1 MAKMGSKIAFL
12 GIGGA
17 GMAPLAH
24 YFLSKGKRI
33 VGYDRVKSK
42 NVVELEELGA
52 LVVIENT
59 LEWSRLFEDVDTVIY
74 TAAFPKNHPV
84 LEQFADK
91 GIIPMKRAKALGL
104 ISEMHQCL
112 AVAGTHGKTTTSAI
126 LSHILDHDSG
136 VLSFVGG
143 RVKNFN
149 GNFRNTG
156 STYMVAEADEF
167 DRSLL
172 HLDCYGVIVTNL
184 EEDHLDVYNDL
195 QDLVNTVRVF
205 AKDAQIKI
213 CHSSVPQDV
222 REGGLVYGEEPTC
235 DYSLDVHLSVST
247 GVEVQY
253 KKGSKSWLAFNWRL
267 PGKHNALNALAAA
280 AMASE
285 IGVEDH
291 VIAEALTSFEG
302 VNRRFEIVHWG
313 KKILVDDYAHHPSE
327 IAKLE
332 EGINSHFPA
341 KKVLTIFQPH
351 LYSRTADFMNGFAK
365 SLSRFSQVWILPIYA
380 AREEPMEGI
389 TSEVLVAKIGVNACL
404 VQKDELLPKLDRIL
418 AQYDLVLTVGA
429 GDIDAFVPQIKEM
442 LYETE

>member
-1 MAKMGSKIAFL
+1 MLKVGGKIAFL

-24 YFLSKGKRI
+24 YFLSRGKNI
-33 VGYDRVKSK
+33 VGYDRVKSR
-42 NVVELEELGA
+42 NVVELEEQGA
-52 LVVIENT
+52 VVLVEDT
-59 LEWSRLFEDVDTVIY
+59 LHWSRLFDNVDTVIY

-91 GIIPMKRAKALGL
+91 GIVPMKRAKALGL
-104 ISEMHQCL
+104 ISEMHQCIG
-112 AVAGTHGKTTTSAI
+112 VAGTHGKTTTSAI
-126 LSHILDHDSG
+126 LSHILDHASG

-172 HLDCYGVIVTNL
+172 HLDCYGAIVTNL

-195 QDLVNTVRVF
+195 EDLVNTVRVF

-213 CHSSVPQDV
+213 CHTSVPLSV
-222 REGGLVYGEEPTC
+222 REGGLVYGEDVSC
-235 DYSLDVHLSVST
+235 DYALALHQSVST
-247 GVEVQY
+247 GVDVQF
-253 KKGSKSWLAFNWRL
+253 KKGGESWLVFNWRL
-267 PGKHNALNALAAA
+267 PGKHNALNALAAS

-285 IGVEDH
+285 VGVEDT
-291 VIAEALTSFEG
+291 VVVEALSSFEG
-302 VNRRFEIVHWG
+302 VSRRFEIVYWG

-332 EGINSHFPA
+332 EGVNSHFPG
-341 KKVLTIFQPH
+341 KKILTIFQPH
-351 LYSRTADFMNGFAK
+351 LYSRTADFMDGFAQ
-365 SLSRFSQVWILPIYA
+365 SLSAFSQVWILPIYA
-380 AREEPMEGI
+380 AREEPMAGVS
-389 TSEVLVAKIGVNACL
+389 SEVLVEKIGPSARM
-404 VQKDELLPKLDRIL
+404 VQKEDLLTSLDQVL
-418 AQYDLVLTVGA
+418 AQFDIVLTVGA

-442 LYETE
+442 LYETD